1 MNIWVIIP
9 AYNESRSLEI
19 VLKGLKDRNLSI
31 LVVDD
36 GSKDNTYKLAKK
48 WADVVIKSKR
58 NFGKGVS
65 IKKGISYLKENK
77 LFDCIITMDADGQHS
92 LLDLDKFIKEAEAG
106 VSVLVGNRMDNHSG
120 MPLTRVVANNLMS
133 WIISAIIRQKIPD
146 TQCGFRLIKKEVL
159 ERITIKTKKFEI
171 ESEIL
176 IKAGRAG
183 FTIKSIPIES
193 IYYKNIR
200 SKINPFIDTIRFFN
214 FIFKNHK

>member
-19 VLKGLKDRNLSI
+19 VIKGLKDRNLSI

-214 FIFKNHK
+214 FIFKNHR

>member
-214 FIFKNHK
+214 FIFKNHR

>member
-133 WIISAIIRQKIPD
+133 WIISAITRQKIPD

-159 ERITIKTKKFEI
+159 EKITIKTKKFEI

-200 SKINPFIDTIRFFN
+200 SRINPFIDTIRFFN
-214 FIFKNHK
+214 FIFKNHR

>member
-183 FTIKSIPIES
+183 FTIKSISIES

-214 FIFKNHK
+214 FIFKNHR